1 MKDGPATYSQHMP
14 LDVFMPGIHPSK
26 PMPNGAHT
34 MEFPRRI
41 RIGEG
46 ILGELGDFIEEPS
59 SPYFSSSLTADGDA
73 RRSAVIASGANV
85 RTRVRGVVTDSI
97 KTPVEW
103 VTVESSDMHNV
114 ERVMKIA
121 SEEGAYCIIG
131 IGGGKSVDV
140 GKLAAHRI
148 NLPFFSVPTSAS
160 HDGIS
165 SPFASIS
172 GRGTHYSE
180 RAKPPVG
187 ILADVDV
194 IAAAPKRLEAA
205 GCGDLVSK
213 LTAVKD
219 WELAS
224 RDVGEYYGGYA
235 GNLALMSAQVFL
247 DASKEIGVYDKASAR
262 ALVEGLISAGVAA
275 GIAGSSRP
283 CSGSEHLF
291 SHALDWICPGK
302 GLHGEQCGIGTIM
315 MASLHD
321 LDWER
326 VRKALK
332 DVNAPTSTAELGISD
347 DETKRALVEAP
358 KIRPDRYTILSRA
371 KLDKRA
377 AGELAKATGV
387 I

>member
-1 MKDGPATYSQHMP
+1 MP
-14 LDVFMPGIHPSK
+14 QGS
-26 PMPNGAHT
+26 HT
-34 MEFPRRI
+34 MEFPQRI

-46 ILGELGDFIEEPS
+46 ILGELGDFIEFP
-59 SPYFSSSLTADGDA
+59 AG

-85 RTRVRGVVTDSI
+85 QEKVRGVVSSSI
-97 KTPVEW
+97 GTPVEW
-103 VTVESSDMHNV
+103 VEVDSSDMRNV
-114 ERVMKIA
+114 NRVMNAA
-121 SEEGAYCIIG
+121 SHAYCIVG

-140 GKLAAHRI
+140 GKLAAYRI
-148 NLPFFSVPTSAS
+148 NVPFFSVPTSAS

-172 GRGTHYSE
+172 GLGTHHYSE

-187 ILADVDV
+187 ILADIEI
-194 IAAAPKRLEAA
+194 IAAAPRKLEAS

-219 WELAS
+219 WELAN
-224 RDVGEYYGGYA
+224 REVGEYYGGYA
-235 GNLALMSAQVFL
+235 ANLALMSAQVFL
-247 DASKEIGVYDKASAR
+247 DGSKSIGAYDIGSAR

-291 SHALDWICPGK
+291 SHALDTICPGK

-315 MASLHD
+315 MASLHG
-321 LDWER
+321 LDWEN
-326 VRKALK
+326 VRRALK
-332 DVNAPTSTAELGISD
+332 DVKAPTSTAELGISD
-347 DETKRALVEAP
+347 DDTKRALVEAP
-358 KIRPDRYTILSRA
+358 SIRPDRYTILSKV
-371 KLDKRA
+371 KLDMNS
-377 AGELAKATGV
+377 AGELARTTGV

>member
-1 MKDGPATYSQHMP
+1 MP
-14 LDVFMPGIHPSK
+14 QGS
-26 PMPNGAHT
+26 HT

-46 ILGELGDFIEEPS
+46 ILGELGDFIEFPAGE
-59 SPYFSSSLTADGDA
+59 
-73 RRSAVIASGANV
+73 RSAVIASGANV
-85 RTRVRGVVTDSI
+85 QEKVKGVVTSSI
-97 KTPVEW
+97 GSPVNW
-103 VTVESSDMHNV
+103 VEVDSSDLRNV
-114 ERVMKIA
+114 DRVMKA
-121 SEEGAYCIIG
+121 SSGAYCIIG

-140 GKLAAHRI
+140 GKLAAHRM
-148 NLPFFSVPTSAS
+148 NVPFFSVPTSAS

-172 GRGTHYSE
+172 GMGTHYSE

-187 ILADVDV
+187 ILADIEV
-194 IAAAPKRLEAA
+194 IAGAPKKLEAA

-224 RDVGEYYGGYA
+224 KEVGEYYGGYA
-235 GNLALMSAQVFL
+235 ASLALMSAQVFL
-247 DASKEIGVYDKASAR
+247 DRSKSIGAYDMGSAR

-291 SHALDWICPGK
+291 SHALDAICPGK

-315 MASLHD
+315 MASLHG
-321 LDWER
+321 LDWEN
-326 VRKALK
+326 VRRALR
-332 DVNAPTSTAELGISD
+332 DVKAPTSTAELGISD
-347 DETKRALVEAP
+347 DDTKKALVDAP
-358 KIRPDRYTILSRA
+358 SIRPDRYTILSKV

-377 AGELAKATGV
+377 AGELAKKTGV